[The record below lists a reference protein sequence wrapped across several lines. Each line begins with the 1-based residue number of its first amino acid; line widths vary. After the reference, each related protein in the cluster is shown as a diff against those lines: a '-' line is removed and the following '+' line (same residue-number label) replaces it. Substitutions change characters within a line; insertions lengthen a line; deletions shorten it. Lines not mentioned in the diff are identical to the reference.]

1 MLSAYRLVAPIVH
14 RLPFPPGV
22 LAESLAGRRGAPARW
37 DAWAVEHR
45 GDGPLIW
52 AHAAS
57 VGEQQVLEPVLH
69 RLLRARPDVRIVQ
82 THTSPSVLPTPCPA
96 AVCHRDY
103 LPWDE
108 PGAIATTLDA
118 LAPALLLFG
127 RGDLWPELVSSTAAR
142 GIPVAVAGATVRAG
156 SARLRTP
163 ARLALRDA
171 YRHVRWLGAATSADA
186 ERWSRLGVPAE
197 RILVTGDPR
206 HDRILERIADL
217 GPAGAVRAWAGDAPV
232 LVAGSIEPDDD
243 SVLAC
248 ALARIACTVPALR
261 TVIVPHEVTD
271 TRITRLHARLTGHGL
286 TSGMWHSPAHD
297 ALPPTP
303 VAVVATHGFLPD
315 LYVGADIA
323 YVGGGFRAG
332 RLHSV
337 AEPAAIGLPVVIGPR
352 WPGGADA
359 AAMISAGGALAL
371 PAQGTAATLAT
382 IVAQVTR
389 DPAERMRRGLAAR
402 ATLTEGASSATA
414 GAVLQ
419 LLDDDSGPGGRRGHG
434 NH

>member
-1 MLSAYRLVAPIVH
+1 VLSAYRLVAPIVH

-22 LAESLAGRRGAPARW
+22 LAESLAGRRGAAARW
-37 DAWAVEHR
+37 DAWAAEHS

-82 THTSPSVLPTPCPA
+82 THTSPSVLPTACPA
-96 AVCHRDY
+96 AVRHRDY

-171 YRHVRWLGAATSADA
+171 YRHVRWLGAATSANA

-197 RILVTGDPR
+197 DITVTGDPR

-217 GPAGAVRAWAGDAPV
+217 GPAGAVRAWAGGAPV
-232 LVAGSIEPDDD
+232 FVAGSIEPDDD
-243 SVLAC
+243 SVLAF
-248 ALARIACTVPALR
+248 ALARLASATPELR
-261 TVIVPHEVTD
+261 TVLVPHVAVE
-271 TRITRLHARLTGHGL
+271 TRIEWIRRGLAKHGVAAGL
-286 TSGMWHSPAHD
+286 WRGPANGP
-297 ALPPTP
+297 LP
-303 VAVVATHGFLPD
+303 VAPVVIAATRGVLAD
-315 LYVGADIA
+315 LYLGADIA
-323 YVGGGFRAG
+323 YVGGGFRRG
-332 RLHSV
+332 RLHAV
-337 AEPAAIGLPVVIGPR
+337 AEPAAVGLPVIVGPR
-352 WPGGADA
+352 WQAAIDAEPMVTSGGAMPLAGRDA
-359 AAMISAGGALAL
+359 GTHLARIVSR
-371 PAQGTAATLAT
+371 LAPD
-382 IVAQVTR
+382 A
-389 DPAERMRRGLAAR
+389 DERTRRGMAAR
-402 ATLTEGASSATA
+402 AVLTDGAAEATA
-414 GAVLQ
+414 RAVLS
-419 LLDDDSGPGGRRGHG
+419 LVGR
-434 NH
+434 